1 MLFHSQAIDEFV
13 LELGLKENNSEK
25 RRKITALALSNEEWT
40 RVRLFCNILQVRLLL
55 FSNTT
60 ADAWPYTAR
69 K

>member
-1 MLFHSQAIDEFV
+1 MLSHSQAIDEFV

-25 RRKITALALSNEEWT
+25 QHKITALALSNEEWT
-40 RVRLFCNILQVRLLL
+40 HVCLFCSILQVRLLL

-60 ADAWPYTAR
+60 ADAWPYTAC